1 MAFKLACAPRP
12 SSLASLTK
20 GFGGFKKL
28 AFVADVPEVKVML
41 TLTYSPYPL
50 DRRHKLNIHKM
61 FRRHPERLPNVLCTF
76 NLRPVSGNTTGCIS
90 DCQASMMELFA
101 EKSFCHAIL

>member
-28 AFVADVPEVKVML
+28 AFVADVPEVKAL
-41 TLTYSPYPL
+41 FSLTYSPYPL
-50 DRRHKLNIHKM
+50 DRRRKLNIHKM
-61 FRRHPERLPNVLCTF
+61 FRRRPERLPNVLCTF

-90 DCQASMMELFA
+90 DCQASMMELF
-101 EKSFCHAIL
+101 S